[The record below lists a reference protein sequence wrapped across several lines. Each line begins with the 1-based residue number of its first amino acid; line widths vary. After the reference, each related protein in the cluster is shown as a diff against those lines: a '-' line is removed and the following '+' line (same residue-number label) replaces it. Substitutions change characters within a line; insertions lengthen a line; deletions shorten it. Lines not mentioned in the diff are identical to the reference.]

1 MIVNIIGSVILWC
14 LTLTVIVSIP
24 AFANLARKIASS
36 LNAEFSQVETKTFP
50 DGEVYLRF
58 NQSLANE
65 KVVLIQSCYPQQDR
79 RLIELFMMLDAA
91 KDLGAAKLFAVVP
104 YLAYTRQDK
113 RFRKGETIGINTV
126 AKLIES
132 SGADHF
138 LTFDVHEKE
147 SMGLFNMKAVNL
159 SAMQELGKYLKEINL
174 TRPCVIAPDKGSLRL
189 AEKVADVLE
198 TDCTFFCKTRDL
210 KTGKVLTGAK
220 DAKVRDCDVVIVDD
234 IISTG
239 GTMANGVR
247 IVKDQGAKRIVAAC
261 THALLIGDAKNRLKK
276 AGVDE
281 IVGTD
286 TIESEVSR
294 VSVANIIAE
303 ALRTLV

>member
-1 MIVNIIGSVILWC
+1 M
-14 LTLTVIVSIP
+14 
-24 AFANLARKIASS
+24 
-36 LNAEFSQVETKTFP
+36 
-50 DGEVYLRF
+50 
-58 NQSLANE
+58 
-65 KVVLIQSCYPQQDR
+65 
-79 RLIELFMMLDAA
+79 
-91 KDLGAAKLFAVVP
+91 
-104 YLAYTRQDK
+104 
-113 RFRKGETIGINTV
+113 
-126 AKLIES
+126 
-132 SGADHF
+132 
-138 LTFDVHEKE
+138 
-147 SMGLFNMKAVNL
+147 
-159 SAMQELGKYLKEINL
+159 
-174 TRPCVIAPDKGSLRL
+174 
-189 AEKVADVLE
+189 
-198 TDCTFFCKTRDL
+198 
-210 KTGKVLTGAK
+210 
-220 DAKVRDCDVVIVDD
+220 RDCDVVIVDD